1 MGSKN
6 VQVLGKF
13 LRHRGGGWRKKWA
26 YNLKYIISTF
36 KNVDIWHENNSRPL
50 LTFYSCDDT
59 ILRSG
64 VGLDFFLDFHQFIFL
79 DFHQFSLFFASP
91 SNLIIWIGLDCI
103 TVWLK
108 KFLGGLKNLGR
119 CCKQKIGVLHAKA
132 DNLFWDNLKAIPSKN
147 K

>member
-13 LRHRGGGWRKKWA
+13 LRHRGGGWGKKWA

-50 LTFYSCDDT
+50 WTFYSCDDT

-108 KFLGGLKNLGR
+108 QFWEDQKTWAVTVNKKLGFYMPKWTFYCG
-119 CCKQKIGVLHAKA
+119 I
-132 DNLFWDNLKAIPSKN
+132 I
-147 K
+147 